1 LANMTS
7 LRLKYVQQWID
18 RRNDQPRYY
27 FRRPGF
33 PRVPLPGSPFS
44 EEFERA
50 YREAMA
56 GQRVPV
62 TAGREVLPGTFN
74 ALAVS
79 YLTSAHFSS
88 LSPSTQ
94 SVYRNVIDRLR
105 VEAGDNR
112 IGRLERKHIVGMMEA
127 RAEKPESANLLRK
140 VLRAMM
146 QYAVRVGM
154 RNDDP
159 TREVRAIRNKSDGF
173 HSWTDT
179 EIAQYEARYPIG
191 TKARLALALPLYT
204 GQRRSDVVR
213 MGQRDI
219 RNGTLHLKQE
229 KTGAEL
235 RIPVLPQLQQIIA
248 ASPVGLTTF
257 LVDASG
263 RSYKRKHFGRVFRE
277 YCDKAWLPHCSVH
290 GLRMAAARLFAEAGC
305 SEHEIAAWT
314 GHASLR
320 EVRRYTKAA
329 NQERLAVAAAQ
340 KLMKA
345 KA

>member
-1 LANMTS
+1 MPS

-18 RRNDQPRYY
+18 RRNGRTRYY

-56 GQRVPV
+56 GQPAPI

-79 YLTSAHFSS
+79 NLSSAHFSS

-105 VEAGDNR
+105 VEDGDSR
-112 IGRLERKHIVGMMEA
+112 VARLERKHIVGMMEA

-146 QYAVRVGM
+146 QYAIRVGM

-173 HSWTDT
+173 HSWTDA
-179 EIAQYEARYPIG
+179 EIAQYEARYLG

-219 RNGTLHLKQE
+219 RNGTLYLKQV

-248 ASPVGLTTF
+248 ARPVGLTTF
-257 LVDASG
+257 LVDESG
-263 RSYKRKHFGRVFRE
+263 RPYKPKHFGRVFRE
-277 YCDKAWLPHCSVH
+277 YCDKAGLPHCSVH

-320 EVRRYTKAA
+320 EVRRYTKAV